1 MEIYD
6 ETGRLPRVRVRR
18 QAEEEEDLLT
28 RVEQEVERDARIV
41 ADTTGMPTWS
51 GGSHSHQLKFD

>member
-1 MEIYD
+1 MEIHD

-18 QAEEEEDLLT
+18 QAEEEDLLT